1 MIAYTLDPAD
11 TLLPDAPR
19 DYTPRIGDSV
29 IFHAYFND
37 YEALVVDIRPAT
49 GLTPERY
56 HLYVYDELGVL
67 TWVWCRRE
75 RLDILLTREAAAVGL

>member
-1 MIAYTLDPAD
+1 MIASALDPAD

-37 YEALVVDIRPAT
+37 
-49 GLTPERY
+49 
-56 HLYVYDELGVL
+56 
-67 TWVWCRRE
+67 
-75 RLDILLTREAAAVGL
+75 